1 MCDNF
6 HQWHTLV
13 ESPFPRW
20 TRSGWTCG
28 ECNECRNWH
37 KYEGFP
43 ETSRTTATGWI
54 SRPFLVNGKRYRSV
68 SIVTRLQFV
77 RQEFHSL
84 QGRDSVSVIMSRPTL
99 GPTQPPAQWIPGFFP
114 LQSGRGVKLT
124 THLSCTS
131 YVKNA
136 WSCTSTPPYAYMLLC
151 LLKQQGQLYRNF
163 PSECRS
169 DLLSRPRYISA
180 PLLSVPYI
188 QMLFDSYSWD
198 SFYK

>member
-6 HQWHTLV
+6 QQWHTLV

-54 SRPFLVNGKRYRSV
+54 SRPFRVNGKRYRSV

-84 QGRDSVSVIMSRPTL
+84 QGKDSVSVIMSRPTL
-99 GPTQPPAQWIPGFFP
+99 GPTQPPAQCTPGFFP
-114 LQSGRGVKLT
+114 RQSGRGVKLT
-124 THLSCTS
+124 THLS
-131 YVKNA
+131 VLRMLRMHGVV
-136 WSCTSTPPYAYMLLC
+136 PPLPHMPICCYAYLSN
-151 LLKQQGQLYRNF
+151 KGNF
-163 PSECRS
+163 IETFQVNADPT
-169 DLLSRPRYISA
+169 
-180 PLLSVPYI
+180 
-188 QMLFDSYSWD
+188 F
-198 SFYK
+198 